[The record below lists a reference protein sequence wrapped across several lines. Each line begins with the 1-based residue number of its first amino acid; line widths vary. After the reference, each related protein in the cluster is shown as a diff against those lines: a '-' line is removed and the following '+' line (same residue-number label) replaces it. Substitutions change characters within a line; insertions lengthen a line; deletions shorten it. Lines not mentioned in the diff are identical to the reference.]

1 MKKTFV
7 LSHPKIKV
15 ARLFDAAK
23 HEAKKYIKREQK
35 KTLPEGADYWDFDCK
50 YGRNQDEAHVI
61 HVSQINKSIE
71 EAEKEELGSFY
82 LEIIAKP
89 AVRTKKESPDA

>member
-7 LSHPKIKV
+7 LTNPKIKTDRMLEA
-15 ARLFDAAK
+15 ARRDI
-23 HEAKKYIKREQK
+23 KKYIKREQNK
-35 KTLPEGADYWDFDCK
+35 PLPENVDYWDFDCK
-50 YGRNQDEAHVI
+50 YGHNQDEAHVI

-71 EAEKEELGSFY
+71 EAEKEELASFY

-89 AVRTKKESPDA
+89 AVRTKKESSDI